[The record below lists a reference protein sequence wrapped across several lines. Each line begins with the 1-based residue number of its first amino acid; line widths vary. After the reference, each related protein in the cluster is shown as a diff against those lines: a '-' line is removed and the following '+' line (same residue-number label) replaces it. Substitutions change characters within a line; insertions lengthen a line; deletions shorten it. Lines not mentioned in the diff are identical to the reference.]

1 MKKAIHI
8 AIIILF
14 LVAMCTTEQIISQ
27 TFLRDTRSKVDE
39 LFEISSSSEIIN
51 TEEISNKTDELEEFW
66 RKRESI
72 LCTFINHREI
82 EEIGVEISKLKSALR
97 EDEKHVFL
105 ESIMLIQF
113 YLRSYQHVLGINFQS
128 IF

>member
-14 LVAMCTTEQIISQ
+14 LIGMCTTEQIISQ
-27 TFLRDTRSKVDE
+27 TFLRDTKSKVDE
-39 LFEISSSSEIIN
+39 LFEISSLSETVN
-51 TEEISNKTDELEEFW
+51 TEEISAKTNELEEFW
-66 RKRESI
+66 RKRESV

-82 EEIGVEISKLKSALR
+82 EEIGVEISKLKSAVK
-97 EDEKHVFL
+97 EDEKHVYL

-113 YLRSYQHVLGINFQS
+113 YLKSYQHVLGINFQS

>member
-14 LVAMCTTEQIISQ
+14 LIGMCATEQIISQ
-27 TFLRDTRSKVDE
+27 TYLNDTKGKVDE
-39 LFEISSSSEIIN
+39 LFEISSLSETVN
-51 TEEISNKTDELEEFW
+51 TEEISAKTNELEEFW
-66 RKRESI
+66 RKRESV

-82 EEIGVEISKLKSALR
+82 EEIGVEISKLKSAVK
-97 EDEKHVFL
+97 EDEKHVYL

-113 YLRSYQHVLGINFQS
+113 YLKSYQHVLGINFQS

>member
-14 LVAMCTTEQIISQ
+14 LIGICATEQIISQ
-27 TFLRDTRSKVDE
+27 IYLNDTKGKVDE
-39 LFEISSSSEIIN
+39 LFEISSLSETVN
-51 TEEISNKTDELEEFW
+51 TEEISAKTNELEEFW
-66 RKRESI
+66 RKRESV

>member
-14 LVAMCTTEQIISQ
+14 LIAMCTTEQIISQ
-27 TFLRDTRSKVDE
+27 TFLRDTKSKVDE
-39 LFEISSSSEIIN
+39 LFEISSLSETVN
-51 TEEISNKTDELEEFW
+51 TEEICAKTNELEEFW
-66 RKRESI
+66 RKRESV

-82 EEIGVEISKLKSALR
+82 EEIGVEISKLKSAVK
-97 EDEKHVFL
+97 EDEKHVYL

-113 YLRSYQHVLGINFQS
+113 YLKSYQHVLGINFQS

>member
-14 LVAMCTTEQIISQ
+14 LIAMCATEQIISQ
-27 TFLRDTRSKVDE
+27 IYLNDTKGKVDE
-39 LFEISSSSEIIN
+39 LFEISSLSETVN
-51 TEEISNKTDELEEFW
+51 TEEISAKTNELEEFW
-66 RKRESI
+66 RKRESV

-82 EEIGVEISKLKSALR
+82 EEIGVEISKLKSAVK
-97 EDEKHVFL
+97 EDEKHVYL

-113 YLRSYQHVLGINFQS
+113 YLKSYQHVLGINFQS

>member
-14 LVAMCTTEQIISQ
+14 LIGMCATEQIISQ
-27 TFLRDTRSKVDE
+27 TYLNDTKGKVDE
-39 LFEISSSSEIIN
+39 LFEISSLSETVN
-51 TEEISNKTDELEEFW
+51 TEEISAKTNELEEFW
-66 RKRESI
+66 RKRESV